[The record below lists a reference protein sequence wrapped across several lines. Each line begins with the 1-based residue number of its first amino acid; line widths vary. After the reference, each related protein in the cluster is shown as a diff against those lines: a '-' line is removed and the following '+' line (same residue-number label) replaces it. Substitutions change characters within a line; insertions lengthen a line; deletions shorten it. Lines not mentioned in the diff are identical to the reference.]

1 MQFWS
6 SAVQMVGRLF
16 GIVTTTAEGATA
28 PLTGIAALAL
38 AIAVFTQDLASAFFR
53 FGPGRGFRIGSRL
66 LL

>member
-28 PLTGIAALAL
+28 PLTGALAL